1 MNRSRWLILAL
12 VALIS
17 LVVELTMQPDASHHH
32 WWNGIPA
39 FWMFFGFL
47 GCLVLIFF
55 AKALGSGFL
64 NRKEDY
70 THDR

>member
-1 MNRSRWLILAL
+1 MNRWRWLALAL
-12 VALIS
+12 TGLFT
-17 LVVELTMQPDASHHH
+17 LVVELTMHHDAAHHH
-32 WWNGIPA
+32 WWNQMPA

-55 AKALGSGFL
+55 AKALGTWFL

-70 THDR
+70 FHDR